1 MNKTYAPIPIY
12 FHHCADDLRIAG
24 PVAMLV
30 ADFLMYEANSIGFF
44 QLKFDNVTRAVGI
57 PMQKIEALMPIFEK
71 IGFLRYHAESEMV
84 WIIDHAVW
92 RLGHLRA
99 SDKKL
104 IAQANAE
111 FSKIPKTCPMRVD
124 FLWQHAL
131 MLRLEIQGAA
141 SPSEMSFE
149 SRDEMPPDLIPKD
162 AAENV
167 SGERLLGRE
176 I

>member
-1 MNKTYAPIPIY
+1 MIKTHSPIPIY

-24 PVAMLV
+24 PAAMLV
-30 ADFLMYEANSIGFF
+30 ADFLTYKANSIGFF
-44 QLKFDNVTRAVGI
+44 QLKLDDVTRAVGI
-57 PMQKIEALMPIFEK
+57 PMQEIGALMPVFEK

-111 FSKIPKTCPMRVD
+111 FSTIPKSCPMRVD

-141 SPSEMSFE
+141 SPSVMSFD
-149 SRDEMPPDLIPKD
+149 SQDEMPSDLFPKV
-162 AAENV
+162 AAENIWGV
-167 SGERLLGRE
+167 GLPMRE